1 MVRLGMTC
9 STSNRC
15 QDSTIVTNQGGI
27 TIMKPLEVVKSFY
40 EALGRGDALA
50 ALALLND
57 AVEWTEAATAPYY
70 SGTWIGPEAVR
81 TNLFEPL
88 GREWAAFAVIP
99 ESFAVEDSIVAA
111 FGNYTG
117 IYRATGK
124 SLTAPYAHRWE
135 VIAGKITNFRQYT
148 DTAAMIAAL
157 S

>member
-1 MVRLGMTC
+1 M
-9 STSNRC
+9 C

-27 TIMKPLEVVKSFY
+27 IIMKPLEVVKSFY

-50 ALALLND
+50 ALALLDD
-57 AVEWTEAATAPYY
+57 AVKWTEAAAAPYY

-99 ESFAVEDSIVAA
+99 DSFAVEDSIVAA
-111 FGNYTG
+111 FGTYTG

-124 SLTAPYAHRWE
+124 SLTAPFAHRWE
-135 VIAGKITNFRQYT
+135 VIAWKITDFRQYT
-148 DTAAMIAAL
+148 DTAAMIAVL

>member
-1 MVRLGMTC
+1 
-9 STSNRC
+9 
-15 QDSTIVTNQGGI
+15 
-27 TIMKPLEVVKSFY
+27 
-40 EALGRGDALA
+40 
-50 ALALLND
+50 
-57 AVEWTEAATAPYY
+57 VEWTEAATAPYY

-111 FGNYTG
+111 FGTYTG

-124 SLTAPYAHRWE
+124 SLTAPFAHRWE
-135 VIAGKITNFRQYT
+135 VIGGKITNFRQYT
-148 DTAAMIAAL
+148 DTTAMIAVL

>member
-9 STSNRC
+9 STSNMC

-27 TIMKPLEVVKSFY
+27 IIMKPLEVVKRFY
-40 EALGRGDALA
+40 EALGRGAALA
-50 ALALLND
+50 ALAPLAD
-57 AVEWTEAATAPYY
+57 TVKSTEAATAPYY

-99 ESFAVEDSIVAA
+99 DSFAVEDSIVAA
-111 FGNYTG
+111 FGTYTG

-124 SLTAPYAHRWE
+124 SLTAPFAHRWE
-135 VIAGKITNFRQYT
+135 VIAGKITDFRQYT